1 MRSEGC
7 HLTIS
12 LSVEI
17 DFKSLED
24 VGTYV
29 DNASAN
35 PDQKFVVGI
44 TGDVSDLGNWNPEK
58 GVICKFLCS
67 QSDGLEIWQCQFTS
81 SIRHSIRYR
90 YFVAEMKE
98 NNDEYSDSNMLRV
111 LAWESRLN
119 PRTFSLIDY
128 LKAENKE
135 SLTHATFGVY
145 DDGTFI
151 QRGWLTS
158 NSELHVQLSGSAC
171 KFFNCCFPNT
181 AQSQYRLY
189 IACSKYVVQPT
200 CSENFDVDTV
210 CDCTIVKTEDTI
222 EQPVD
227 PESLEPHKFKLRR
240 PSAPLSTGSF
250 SFAPH
255 GRSQPVLLSTL
266 EINRC
271 RMHRG
276 ENKECWGTLYKPGDD
291 VTFYVETND
300 VQNAAIAIEFYRQE
314 LKPTPKDVLRPDMPP
329 LRFLG
334 CARFGPFDGTHG
346 RKASQIL
353 SSKQLPIGDL
363 RKVVGLILLE
373 LDIMCNMHHVKRDQ
387 CVWNLSQAVEN
398 NGDSLTADR
407 LHEYAWSII
416 TVLLCYLT
424 KKPATTKENT
434 LDSFRTAV
442 QHGADFVEMDVQL
455 TKDHRV
461 IVYHDYE
468 AVIISKKKRGGRL
481 SYLPIAIK
489 DLNYEDLRELKVHH
503 SSVLHEEHTHEK
515 MDEEDLDPIELQS
528 FPLLRSCFEEVD
540 PNLGFVIEVKYPMEY
555 KAGGSELNN
564 FFEYNFYVDTI
575 LREIL
580 TYAGPRRILLSCF
593 DPNVCVM
600 LQRKQNLYP
609 VFQLG
614 IAPEYADSRQAE
626 FERLFWSALSQ
637 QLLGVC
643 LESDRVLET
652 PGVIKLAHLHSLV
665 VLAWGEAVNCPEKRA
680 QLTAMGVD
688 GIIYDRLHENK
699 ESGTLNVFKQEGFVS
714 STSPVLSSPSKSDSG
729 LSSASTVE
737 NAKVELINASTGSMT
752 GQPGAI
758 APFPPP
764 TTKTPNGPTLVAV
777 VKECIEVE
785 KLPHSNSTTTCDS
798 IPRTSM
804 SDLIPDVQSLSV
816 QESDATAVAVNTDHT
831 LPVKSG
837 SPEEAVTPVL
847 ADTTLHTRTTSSTQH
862 AVPLITLA

>member
-12 LSVEI
+12 LTVEI

-90 YFVAEMKE
+90 YFVAEIKE
-98 NNDEYSDSNMLRV
+98 NNDEYSDSNMLRI
-111 LAWESRLN
+111 LAWESRLK

-128 LKAENKE
+128 LNAENKE
-135 SLTHATFGVY
+135 SLTHAVFGVY

-171 KFFNCCFPNT
+171 KFFSCCFPNT
-181 AQSQYRLY
+181 VQSQYRLY

-200 CSENFDVDTV
+200 CGENFDVDTV

-363 RKVVGLILLE
+363 RIHYLVIHPMARALPPSLAVTYQHYWKKRRTV
-373 LDIMCNMHHVKRDQ
+373 DIGHRGMGTSFFEQSKKH
-387 CVWNLSQAVEN
+387 
-398 NGDSLTADR
+398 
-407 LHEYAWSII
+407 I
-416 TVLLCYLT
+416 

-540 PNLGFVIEVKYPMEY
+540 PSLGFVIEVKYPMEY

-580 TYAGPRRILLSCF
+580 TYAGSRRILLSCF

-652 PGVIKLAHLHSLV
+652 PGVIQLAHLHSLV

-680 QLTAMGVD
+680 QLTEMGVD

-699 ESGTLNVFKQEGFVS
+699 ESGTLNVFQQDGFVS

-729 LSSASTVE
+729 LASASNVE
-737 NAKVELINASTGSMT
+737 DAKAQLITASTGSVV
-752 GQPGAI
+752 GQPSAI

-798 IPRTSM
+798 IPHTSM
-804 SDLIPDVQSLSV
+804 SDLIPDLQSLSV
-816 QESDATAVAVNTDHT
+816 QESDATAAAINTDRT

-847 ADTTLHTRTTSSTQH
+847 TDTTMRTRTTSSTQH